1 LYIGRGGNWG
11 EVEEG
16 GREVMLKTE
25 RGRGRGRNKKGGM
38 ERGGGKEGQV
48 EASIKVS
55 RRDTEKIGEK
65 WKAERERVSP
75 T

>member
-1 LYIGRGGNWG
+1 
-11 EVEEG
+11 
-16 GREVMLKTE
+16 MLKTE

-55 RRDTEKIGEK
+55 RRDTRGEM
-65 WKAERERVSP
+65 EGREGEGVSHIVIVGRERGRYG
-75 T
+75 